1 MKIVTVPHQSLR
13 TEAEL
18 VTVVDKKLLTFIQDL
33 EKTLRNKQN
42 PQGVGLA
49 APQVNKSLAV
59 FTTLL
64 ENNNGK
70 LEQRIFINP
79 SLIDASDTL
88 TLGPNDEETQLEG
101 CLSMPGLYGPVFR
114 HQWVTFTFQAIEGTD
129 LVEKKETFTD
139 FTARV
144 MQHELDH
151 LHGILFTD
159 RCITDNLPVYKEN
172 KITKKME
179 EIDPELLSFF

>member
-1 MKIVTVPHQSLR
+1 MKIVTIPHESLR
-13 TEAEL
+13 QEADL
-18 VTVVDKKLLTFIQDL
+18 VTSVDKKVLQFVADL
-33 EKTLRNKQN
+33 QKTLKNKQN

-49 APQVNKSLAV
+49 APQVDKNLAI

-64 ENNNGK
+64 DTADGK
-70 LEQRIFINP
+70 LEQRLFVNP
-79 SLIDASDTL
+79 RIIDASDEL
-88 TLGPNDEETQLEG
+88 ILGPNEDETQLEG
-101 CLSMPGLYGPVFR
+101 CLSMPSIYGPVFR
-114 HQWVTFTFQAIEGTD
+114 HQWTKFSFQTIEGTELID
-129 LVEKKETFTD
+129 HEEVFAD
-139 FTARV
+139 FAARV

-159 RCITDNLPVYKEN
+159 RALKDNLPVYKEN